1 MAMALS
7 GIAATN
13 LPGGR
18 TVHYKLKVPIKIEEK
33 TVIDKMT
40 KKGAM
45 KELIQ
50 KTRLMVIDEMTM
62 ANRKMMNCIDR
73 SLQEALNNDKPFGG
87 ITVVLVGDWRQTL
100 PIVQKGS
107 KAQILYETLKHS
119 QIWEHVQCLELK
131 QNMRLKSL
139 SSVDA
144 EKVREFSEYLLS
156 IGEGREKTYPE
167 IGEDMIMI
175 PETLKSDAMKN
186 EKTLEQFCYEIFDNI
201 KTIVENGL
209 KSSDSSWTEYFTK
222 RVIIAPTNVEAN
234 EINHILHKVFPG
246 QETVYRSYDTVR
258 NTDKPQL
265 YPLEFLNT
273 IQVSS
278 IPPHIIRLKIGSP
291 FMLIRTL
298 DPSQGHINGTRY
310 ITKNITTRV
319 IHGEIITGEFKGNNI
334 FIPRILF
341 HPEDK
346 TIPFEF
352 ERKQFPIRGCFG
364 MTSNKSQGQSFEKV
378 GIYLKKDFFGHGQLY
393 VAMSRVTH
401 PDALKFFKPKSTGSK
416 CDGYTKNVVFKEVLS
431 KNDDVNKSVN
441 TAAANWRNAETF
453 FDEFW
458 QGNEKELE
466 KVCDAASQ
474 WQRMGATFDNP
485 SEVDEEAF
493 KEWENA
499 GQAFINFFNE
509 PEEEFLEEFTPRNEQ
524 SVLLRDQEDPTRLIH
539 IDEWISLDLEQ
550 KTQEDSVP
558 CQVNI
563 LIHCIFECVFKIFIL
578 ITDKFRTRDSRRTG
592 TMSDIILHCSR
603 IS

>member
-186 EKTLEQFCYEIFDNI
+186 EKTLEQFCYEIFD
-201 KTIVENGL
+201 
-209 KSSDSSWTEYFTK
+209 SK
-222 RVIIAPTNVEAN
+222 R
-234 EINHILHKVFPG
+234 
-246 QETVYRSYDTVR
+246 
-258 NTDKPQL
+258 
-265 YPLEFLNT
+265 
-273 IQVSS
+273 
-278 IPPHIIRLKIGSP
+278 
-291 FMLIRTL
+291 
-298 DPSQGHINGTRY
+298 
-310 ITKNITTRV
+310 
-319 IHGEIITGEFKGNNI
+319 
-334 FIPRILF
+334 
-341 HPEDK
+341 
-346 TIPFEF
+346 
-352 ERKQFPIRGCFG
+352 
-364 MTSNKSQGQSFEKV
+364 
-378 GIYLKKDFFGHGQLY
+378 
-393 VAMSRVTH
+393 
-401 PDALKFFKPKSTGSK
+401 
-416 CDGYTKNVVFKEVLS
+416 
-431 KNDDVNKSVN
+431 
-441 TAAANWRNAETF
+441 
-453 FDEFW
+453 W
-458 QGNEKELE
+458 Q
-466 KVCDAASQ
+466 
-474 WQRMGATFDNP
+474 
-485 SEVDEEAF
+485 
-493 KEWENA
+493 
-499 GQAFINFFNE
+499 
-509 PEEEFLEEFTPRNEQ
+509 
-524 SVLLRDQEDPTRLIH
+524 
-539 IDEWISLDLEQ
+539 
-550 KTQEDSVP
+550 
-558 CQVNI
+558 
-563 LIHCIFECVFKIFIL
+563 
-578 ITDKFRTRDSRRTG
+578 
-592 TMSDIILHCSR
+592 
-603 IS
+603 